1 MKKEIDDKIY
11 TTRTALRDL
20 SQKQEEIFEVLV
32 KDLHLNLKGEQ
43 WMFDYIYN
51 SEEDEK
57 YIPFDE
63 YLSFYKVEYSNL
75 IEK

>member
-11 TTRTALRDL
+11 VHRTALRDL
-20 SQKQEEIFEVLV
+20 SQKQEEIFEALV
-32 KDLHLNLKGEQ
+32 NELHLNLKGEQ

-51 SEEDEK
+51 SEEEEK

-63 YLSFYKVEYSNL
+63 YLSFYKVDYSDL

>member
-11 TTRTALRDL
+11 VHRIALRDL
-20 SQKQEEIFEVLV
+20 SQKQEEIFETLA
-32 KDLHLNLKGEQ
+32 KELCLNREGEQ

-51 SEEDEK
+51 SEEEEK
-57 YIPFDE
+57 HIPFDE
-63 YLSFYKVEYSNL
+63 YLSFYKVNYSDL

>member
-1 MKKEIDDKIY
+1 MKKEIDNKIY

>member
-1 MKKEIDDKIY
+1 MKKEIDNKIY

-32 KDLHLNLKGEQ
+32 KDLRLNLKGEQ

-63 YLSFYKVEYSNL
+63 YLSFYKINYSDL
-75 IEK
+75 IEE

>member
-1 MKKEIDDKIY
+1 MKKEIDNKIY

-32 KDLHLNLKGEQ
+32 KDLRLNLKGEQ

-63 YLSFYKVEYSNL
+63 YLSFYKIDYSDL
-75 IEK
+75 IEE

>member
-11 TTRTALRDL
+11 VHRTALRDL
-20 SQKQEEIFEVLV
+20 SKKQEEIFEVLV
-32 KDLHLNLKGEQ
+32 KDLRLNLKGEQ

-51 SEEDEK
+51 SEEEEK

-63 YLSFYKVEYSNL
+63 YLSFYKVNYSDL
-75 IEK
+75 IE

>member
-11 TTRTALRDL
+11 VHRTALRDL
-20 SQKQEEIFEVLV
+20 SKKQEKIFEVLV
-32 KDLHLNLKGEQ
+32 KDLRLNLKGEQ

-51 SEEDEK
+51 SEEEEK

-63 YLSFYKVEYSNL
+63 YLSFYKVNYSDL
-75 IEK
+75 IE